1 MKKEKIVA
9 GARYI
14 EEELRKLGCD
24 VYPIQTNFILF
35 EPHMDYDEV
44 RDQLIE
50 KGIHIST
57 HMMDR
62 VSVSTQENNEYFIQ
76 CMKEILEESK

>member
-1 MKKEKIVA
+1 MKKEKIVD

-24 VYPIQTNFILF
+24 VYPTQTNFILF

-44 RDQLIE
+44 RD
-50 KGIHIST
+50 
-57 HMMDR
+57 
-62 VSVSTQENNEYFIQ
+62 
-76 CMKEILEESK
+76 